1 MVEKATAAR
10 MPAIIISASGGARM
24 QEGAIS
30 LMQMTKV
37 SAALARHAEK
47 RLPYIS
53 VLTNPTMAGVM
64 ASYASLGDVII
75 AEPKALIGF
84 TGARVIQE
92 TIKQEL
98 PEGFQTSE
106 FLLKHGQLDLIVTRQ
121 DMKAELGRLVGY
133 MTRHIA

>member
-1 MVEKATAAR
+1 MHLNFFNISREGLPDAGEVRAA
-10 MPAIIISASGGARM
+10 
-24 QEGAIS
+24 Q
-30 LMQMTKV
+30 
-37 SAALARHAEK
+37 
-47 RLPYIS
+47 
-53 VLTNPTMAGVM
+53 M
-64 ASYASLGDVII
+64 ASFASLGDVII

>member
-1 MVEKATAAR
+1 M
-10 MPAIIISASGGARM
+10 
-24 QEGAIS
+24 
-30 LMQMTKV
+30 
-37 SAALARHAEK
+37 
-47 RLPYIS
+47 PYIS

-64 ASYASLGDVII
+64 ASFASLGDVII

-106 FLLKHGQLDLIVTRQ
+106 FLLKHGQLDLIATRQ
-121 DMKAELGRLVGY
+121 DLKRELARIIGY
-133 MTRHIA
+133 IHRP